1 MKANKLIEE
10 VCNGKDPKVLVEDN
24 ESTTIA

>member
-1 MKANKLIEE
+1 MRASRLIEA
-10 VCNGKDPKVLVEDN
+10 VANGKDPKVLVEDN